1 MKAKLP
7 MIPRI
12 LLGLIFV
19 IFGLN
24 GFLQFIPMPPLPD
37 AAGAFLG
44 ALAASGYMFPLIK
57 VTEILCGI
65 SFLTGKLSALGLVI
79 LAPIS
84 INILM
89 FHAILTPGISNLVMP
104 VLIVVLHFAAAKE
117 QWPKFQALLKF

>member
-1 MKAKLP
+1 
-7 MIPRI
+7 MIPRA

-37 AAGAFLG
+37 SAGAFLG
-44 ALAASGYMFPLIK
+44 ALAATGYMFPLIK
-57 VTEILCGI
+57 VTEILCGL
-65 SFLTGKLSALGLVI
+65 SFLTGKFSALGLVI

-89 FHAILTPGISNLVMP
+89 FHAILTPGIANLVFP
-104 VLIVVLHFAAAKE
+104 VIIIALHIAAAKE
-117 QWPKFQALLKF
+117 QWPKYQALLKF